1 MKAFKDRVAVITGGA
16 GGIGRAMAERFAT
29 AGMKIVLA
37 DVESGALN
45 RAARE
50 MRAAGH
56 QVLAVRTDV
65 SKAAS
70 VAALARKTVAA
81 FGGVHVLCNN
91 AGIYPPDR
99 FSPVWEAPLED
110 WQWALDV
117 NLYGIVHGIRTFM
130 PIMLASGAEG
140 HVVNTASLAGIISG
154 SGSAVYGATKHAV
167 VRLSEAMYASLR
179 EQKAKVDVSVLCP
192 GVVQTG
198 IFQSER
204 NRPGKLRGVGAPSK
218 YKSLGDI
225 PMQNAMAPADV
236 AEQVF
241 NAVRR
246 RQFYVI
252 TTTGYDDAIRD
263 RMEAILARRN
273 PVFPNIRSLYRRNS
287 KAV

>member
-241 NAVRR
+241 NAVRS

-252 TTTGYDDAIRD
+252 TTAGYDDAIRD

>member
-65 SKAAS
+65 TKAAS

-204 NRPGKLRGVGAPSK
+204 NRPGKLRGVGAPAK

-241 NAVRR
+241 NAVHH

-273 PVFPNIRSLYRRNS
+273 PVFPGIRSLYRRNS